1 MEGDNR
7 RRRQL
12 AREAR
17 RADRRPSAEGVTL
30 GASKQ
35 QEHQPEKRR
44 SGPPQAGRHKPVA
57 GAEQIVAP
65 GTRAEEWPRRSPVPD
80 ASTDAGAGPRLRYRE
95 LVGEI
100 ARLTGDPFADAKEL
114 TRAVVGVTARSLDD
128 PDGKR
133 LVASLPGEL
142 EVPRALA
149 GPPER
154 DLTMFLREVGRL
166 VERRPEQIR
175 VKVQAVFAVLG
186 DAGLDLP
193 LPPELRSL
201 ADPLPAEDR
210 TTPGRPLP
218 LSDADVVAA
227 LRDLP
232 EWDGDHRAISR
243 TIELPPDNLDR
254 VLPWIERL
262 RETGRAPHI
271 ARPSADTATLTAY
284 TASTGTVTES
294 DVALAH
300 RVDTAIADAAG
311 GMAG

>member
-17 RADRRPSAEGVTL
+17 RADRSPSAEGVTL
-30 GASKQ
+30 GSSKQ
-35 QEHQPEKRR
+35 QEHQEQKRR
-44 SGPPQAGRHKPVA
+44 SGPPAAGHNKPPV
-57 GAEQIVAP
+57 GGEQISAP
-65 GTRAEEWPRRSPVPD
+65 GTPSPTWPRRTPAD
-80 ASTDAGAGPRLRYRE
+80 RSTDAGAGPRLRYRE
-95 LVGEI
+95 MVTEI
-100 ARLTGDPFADAKEL
+100 ATLTGSEFAEARTL
-114 TRAVVGVTARSLDD
+114 TQAVVGVTARSLDD

-133 LVASLPGEL
+133 LLASLPADL
-142 EVPRALA
+142 EVPRAMA

-166 VERRPEQIR
+166 VEQRPEQIR

-193 LPPELRSL
+193 LPPPLASL
-201 ADPLPAEDR
+201 ADPLPPEER

-232 EWDGDHRAISR
+232 EWSGDAHAISR

-254 VLPWIERL
+254 VLPRIERL
-262 RETGRAPHI
+262 RAETGRSPHI
-271 ARPSADTATLTAY
+271 ARPSAGTATLTAW
-284 TASTGTVTES
+284 TSSTGTVTES
-294 DVALAH
+294 DVDLAH
-300 RVDTAIADAAG
+300 RVDTAIDEAAG